1 MNERTKEG
9 ISLTVIDT
17 MPILG
22 THFLRRHVP
31 SGPFSTLQ
39 VTTIVKSGRVTKQT
53 KEFMERYLKHFYWSS
68 KQPWKQNHSLVEGIF
83 LLQIIGM
90 RFE

>member
-1 MNERTKEG
+1 MNEQPKEG

-39 VTTIVKSGRVTKQT
+39 VTQAWSIVRSGRVTKQT
-53 KEFMERYLKHFYWSS
+53 KEFIERYLKHFYWSS
-68 KQPWKQNHSLVEGIF
+68 KQPWKQIHSLV
-83 LLQIIGM
+83 
-90 RFE
+90 

>member
-31 SGPFSTLQ
+31 SGPFSMTMQ
-39 VTTIVKSGRVTKQT
+39 VSQVHCEEWSRDQT
-53 KEFMERYLKHFYWSS
+53 NQRLYRKVFKA
-68 KQPWKQNHSLVEGIF
+68 F
-83 LLQIIGM
+83 LLVI
-90 RFE
+90 